1 VEFAVESYA
10 RFGATLKPEQVQ
22 DIRELAKSKLA
33 DAIRAKGKNPADYT
47 IIDLFPS
54 DLGLANEEWS
64 HTYSAANTEEDFAN
78 ITVPDEK
85 FIAIYGYTNTSD
97 SPATL
102 YAKFYKGASVEK
114 IVHFQATY
122 AQQEPFAYFDP
133 QVWSEGD
140 RLRIVIYGNATA
152 TDNPVFLGFVAVPKG
167 EKITK

>member
-1 VEFAVESYA
+1 MEFAVESYA

-22 DIRELAKSKLA
+22 DIRELAKAKLA
-33 DAIRAKGKNPADYT
+33 EAIRAKGKNPADYT

-140 RLRIVIYGNATA
+140 RLKIVIYGNAAA

>member
-1 VEFAVESYA
+1 VKFAVESYA
-10 RFGATLKPEQVQ
+10 RFGTSLREDQIQ
-22 DIRELAKSKLA
+22 NIRELAKSKLA

-54 DLGLANEEWS
+54 DLGLSTEEWS
-64 HTYSAANTEEDFAN
+64 HTYSAANTEEEFAN
-78 ITVPDEK
+78 LTVPDEK
-85 FIAIYGYTNTSD
+85 FIAIYGYTNTNS
-97 SPATL
+97 SPITL

-114 IVHFQATY
+114 IVHFQAVY
-122 AQQEPFAYFDP
+122 AQEEPFAYFDP

-140 RLRIVIYGNATA
+140 RLKIVIYGNAAA